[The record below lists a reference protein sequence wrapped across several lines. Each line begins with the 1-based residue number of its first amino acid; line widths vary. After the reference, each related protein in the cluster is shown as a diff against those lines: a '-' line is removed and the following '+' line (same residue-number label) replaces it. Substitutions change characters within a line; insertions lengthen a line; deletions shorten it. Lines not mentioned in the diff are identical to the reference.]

1 MTYTIKNFKFLNRL
15 TLPVIIGM
23 FAILSS
29 FSQQRP
35 HEVEWPRIN
44 GSNSSTLDISKV
56 ELNDSNTVL
65 HVNAN
70 FRPHYWI
77 RIASDSYLMADGKKY
92 AMTGTEGIDADK
104 EFWMP
109 ESGHADF
116 KLIFEPIP
124 FSTEKFDFIEGDS
137 KGAFRLWDVDLT
149 GKEAE
154 RYPEGLP
161 KSLKQ
166 KFTDGKMP
174 DMVFESGTTTIKFH
188 LLPYRKE
195 LADGVCMYVNSI
207 DGRQEEYPLEFDDE
221 GNATVI
227 FDQYGTAQAFVINR
241 FGISY
246 AGLTLLPGETVDCY
260 LDTRLSGIQA
270 MQQREGFNSQVYSQ
284 ALHNGHYVN
293 YDRMR
298 DQVSHYY
305 GLNLYTGELADYR
318 MTGEQYKEMVRSKYL
333 SNSDSISHADLP
345 QMEKEYHQLN
355 LNNDVLKAIVG
366 YRFFLEHNYRHV
378 KQDWRTP
385 VPEDSIVARLTDS
398 DFAEVVGWIDTTDP
412 RLLIISNAV
421 GLTDWNAYG
430 AKGDLSK
437 SIKLFREMADKALKQ
452 QLKQED
458 LDSLKT
464 LSNGFFAIACD
475 SINQRTAREFARLR
489 QKATV
494 AETPDVAD
502 DKVFDAIIAPHKG
515 KVVVVDLW
523 NTWCGP
529 CRAALKE
536 NEPLKSAELAND
548 DIVWIYIADESSD
561 PVKYLDMITEIKGIH
576 YKLTESQ
583 KNALK
588 KRFNV
593 DGIPYYIIVDRQGK
607 AEGRPDLRE
616 HSKYIETIKSKL

>member
-1 MTYTIKNFKFLNRL
+1 
-15 TLPVIIGM
+15 
-23 FAILSS
+23 
-29 FSQQRP
+29 
-35 HEVEWPRIN
+35 
-44 GSNSSTLDISKV
+44 
-56 ELNDSNTVL
+56 
-65 HVNAN
+65 
-70 FRPHYWI
+70 
-77 RIASDSYLMADGKKY
+77 
-92 AMTGTEGIDADK
+92 
-104 EFWMP
+104 
-109 ESGHADF
+109 
-116 KLIFEPIP
+116 
-124 FSTEKFDFIEGDS
+124 
-137 KGAFRLWDVDLT
+137 
-149 GKEAE
+149 
-154 RYPEGLP
+154 
-161 KSLKQ
+161 
-166 KFTDGKMP
+166 
-174 DMVFESGTTTIKFH
+174 
-188 LLPYRKE
+188 
-195 LADGVCMYVNSI
+195 
-207 DGRQEEYPLEFDDE
+207 
-221 GNATVI
+221 
-227 FDQYGTAQAFVINR
+227 
-241 FGISY
+241 
-246 AGLTLLPGETVDCY
+246 
-260 LDTRLSGIQA
+260 
-270 MQQREGFNSQVYSQ
+270 
-284 ALHNGHYVN
+284 
-293 YDRMR
+293 
-298 DQVSHYY
+298 
-305 GLNLYTGELADYR
+305 
-318 MTGEQYKEMVRSKYL
+318 
-333 SNSDSISHADLP
+333 
-345 QMEKEYHQLN
+345 MEKEYHQLN